1 MRCEGANALC
11 CVRALLGACVMSYMH
26 ATGGARGKALRPP
39 ASVGAGAAVVIQR
52 CGPAYG
58 TGGKALQ
65 EGVT

>member
-1 MRCEGANALC
+1 
-11 CVRALLGACVMSYMH
+11 MSYMH